1 MMEGSIKT
9 VQRADELGWMRV
21 FPDLTHTLQRCLHA

>member
-1 MMEGSIKT
+1 MET